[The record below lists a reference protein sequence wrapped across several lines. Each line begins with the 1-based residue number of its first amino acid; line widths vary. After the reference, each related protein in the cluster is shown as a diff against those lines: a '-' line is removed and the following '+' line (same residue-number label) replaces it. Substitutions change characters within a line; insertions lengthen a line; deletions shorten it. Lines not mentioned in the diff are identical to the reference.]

1 MNIMLEIKCQYEVL
15 FSTFYEVIEYKRQNK
30 NTDKILIWMQLHVIL
45 SSFVGILLGKMPLI
59 WMQLHVILSSFVGIL
74 LGKNV

>member
-1 MNIMLEIKCQYEVL
+1 MNIILEIKCQYEVL

-45 SSFVGILLGKMPLI
+45 SSFVGILLGKNASYLDATARNSVQFC
-59 WMQLHVILSSFVGIL
+59 WDLT
-74 LGKNV
+74 GKNI